1 MYEGEHAKAKTGAG
15 LNKTFLITITRPPH
29 NPIKIQNPWILV
41 ARFTAMTSKT
51 RCNKCTGVR
60 TRQRQLRN
68 TVFIGKSYEF
78 KLIIKRI
85 VQLINNEITKI
96 HRCGFRITR
105 AAISRN
111 SNSCAFNDKLV
122 SPPESRSPGCVAQQA
137 VIECPTVAIL
147 GLMAAGLISPSS
159 RLGPDYSR
167 CAPLSNTALYNNGRR
182 SEVGFQHQKHA
193 RSSPDNTNRNQ
204 INQKLLN

>member
-1 MYEGEHAKAKTGAG
+1 MRSALLIYLIFSKQPLLQSLLLQSLRAYLGP
-15 LNKTFLITITRPPH
+15 TFANQTILLKNCIGKLILY
-29 NPIKIQNPWILV
+29 K
-41 ARFTAMTSKT
+41 TSKNPFFAT
-51 RCNKCTGVR
+51 LCLG
-60 TRQRQLRN
+60 
-68 TVFIGKSYEF
+68 
-78 KLIIKRI
+78 
-85 VQLINNEITKI
+85 NELTKI

-122 SPPESRSPGCVAQQA
+122 SPPESRSPGWVAHQA
-137 VIECPTVAIL
+137 VIECPTVAIP

-167 CAPLSNTALYNNGRR
+167 CAPLSNTALYNNGRG
-182 SEVGFQHQKHA
+182 SEVGFQHPRHA
-193 RSSPDNTNRNQ
+193 RSSPDNTNKNQ